1 MLSYPEVIT
10 NLRFISVPSMP
21 LEFRAGVAM
30 ERTVADSAQVG
41 NVSDDIRK
49 DNRLPRWR
57 QNTLN
62 QMRIYDDLK
71 QSQVSIDKI
80 SIFSLRPPEL
90 LDIIDTTR
98 EYFRWIYI

>member
-1 MLSYPEVIT
+1 M
-10 NLRFISVPSMP
+10 
-21 LEFRAGVAM
+21 
-30 ERTVADSAQVG
+30 G
-41 NVSDDIRK
+41 NVSDDICK

-57 QNTLN
+57 QNTFN

-71 QSQVSIDKI
+71 QSQVSVDKI

-98 EYFRWIYI
+98 EYFRWIHI